1 MPTTPPFA
9 SQTTKFSA
17 ANALRLSM
25 LANAAYLNRPDAQKV
40 VNDLGLSR
48 FAWID
53 LTEQFRDLY
62 GFAAGCDDYAV
73 LAFRG
78 TANPKDWMTNLNA
91 APARFSWFF
100 EGARE
105 VGEVHSGFTLA
116 VRHSWD
122 AITDAVNQVMRP
134 LPAPPELGGSSTS
147 AQPTLWLT
155 GHSLGGALA
164 VLCGAAFSIT
174 NKIRLVNGVYTFG
187 QPRVGLFNFCNNYNQ
202 LLRNSTFRFVN
213 REDLVPRVPFRG
225 WDYADIRTEMCRD
238 VEEFFETLDT
248 ARKEVSP
255 LEALQ
260 GWSAGAVEMNHV
272 SHVGIIPTS
281 KRHARYQIF
290 SVNEAKSAISQQL
303 IVVVTEVKQSDAR
316 LTESINA
323 VH

>member
-1 MPTTPPFA
+1 MPTPPPFA
-9 SQTTKFSA
+9 PQTTKFSA

-25 LANAAYLNRPDAQKV
+25 LANAAYLNRPDAQRV

-134 LPAPPELGGSSTS
+134 LPAPPEPGGSSTS

-164 VLCGAAFSIT
+164 VLCGAAFSMT

-225 WDYADIRTEMCRD
+225 WDYADVGNMVHFDSTGIPALESLQWRNFLSRSIEGFK
-238 VEEFFETLDT
+238 EFFNISTHFGADVGDHDYHQYENLVATHQSEL
-248 ARKEVSP
+248 A
-255 LEALQ
+255 ALPFQ
-260 GWSAGAVEMNHV
+260 
-272 SHVGIIPTS
+272 
-281 KRHARYQIF
+281 
-290 SVNEAKSAISQQL
+290 
-303 IVVVTEVKQSDAR
+303 
-316 LTESINA
+316 
-323 VH
+323 

>member
-1 MPTTPPFA
+1 
-9 SQTTKFSA
+9 
-17 ANALRLSM
+17 M

-122 AITDAVNQVMRP
+122 AIIDAVNQVMRP

-164 VLCGAAFSIT
+164 VLCGAAFSMT

-225 WDYADIRTEMCRD
+225 WDYADVGNMIHFDSTGTPALESLQWRNFLSRSIEGFK
-238 VEEFFETLDT
+238 EFFNISTHFGADVGDHDYHQYENLVATHQSEL
-248 ARKEVSP
+248 AALP
-255 LEALQ
+255 L
-260 GWSAGAVEMNHV
+260 
-272 SHVGIIPTS
+272 P
-281 KRHARYQIF
+281 
-290 SVNEAKSAISQQL
+290 
-303 IVVVTEVKQSDAR
+303 
-316 LTESINA
+316 
-323 VH
+323 

>member
-122 AITDAVNQVMRP
+122 AIIDAVNQVMRP

-164 VLCGAAFSIT
+164 VLCGAAFSMT

-225 WDYADIRTEMCRD
+225 WDYADVGNMIHFDSTGTPALESLQWRNFLSRSIEGFK
-238 VEEFFETLDT
+238 EFFNISTHFGADVGDHDYHQYENLVATHQSEL
-248 ARKEVSP
+248 AALP
-255 LEALQ
+255 L
-260 GWSAGAVEMNHV
+260 
-272 SHVGIIPTS
+272 P
-281 KRHARYQIF
+281 
-290 SVNEAKSAISQQL
+290 
-303 IVVVTEVKQSDAR
+303 
-316 LTESINA
+316 
-323 VH
+323 